1 MDNTQFSNSF
11 KFQDYHF
18 EKYRYADRRSGAEYH
33 FIACLREGNCRIVS
47 HQGTLELSA
56 GDIFYI
62 PRNLSYESYWSG
74 SDTIRFTSFGFTF
87 FPNTEQR
94 IFPLQKIP
102 GDAEYLA
109 CIDRILQDGNSS
121 DAIFRFYS
129 LLSQLLPK
137 MTHVSGEPRPQLLSM
152 AEHYLQNHPFAQ
164 IRDVAN
170 HCNISESG
178 LYAAFKRLSNH
189 TPNDLRQRILVDKA
203 IALLEKTDIPVEEI
217 CSSLHFSSA
226 SYFRKVLKKHTG
238 LTPSQI
244 RKQASF

>member
-1 MDNTQFSNSF
+1 MDNIQFSNSF
-11 KFQDYHF
+11 KFRDYHF

-33 FIACLREGNCRIVS
+33 FIACLREGKCRIVT

-62 PRNLSYESYWSG
+62 PKDLSYESYWSG
-74 SDTIRFTSFGFTF
+74 SDAIRFASFGFTY

-94 IFPLQKIP
+94 VYPLQKIA
-102 GDAEYLA
+102 GNADTLA
-109 CIDRILQDGNSS
+109 CIDSILLCGHSS
-121 DAIFRFYS
+121 DAIFRFYA
-129 LLSQLLPK
+129 LLSQLLSK
-137 MTHVSGEPRPQLLSM
+137 MTHASGEPRHQILTM
-152 AEHYLQNHPFAQ
+152 AEHYLQDHPFAQ
-164 IRDVAN
+164 IRDVAS

-178 LYAAFKRLSNH
+178 LYAAFKRLSDH
-189 TPNDLRQRILVDKA
+189 TPNDLRQKILVDKA

-244 RKQASF
+244 RKRASF